1 MRILVTNDDGID
13 SVGLHQLARAM
24 TQHGDVVI
32 VAPDSEYSGAGA
44 AIGAIHRI
52 VPEVHRAQVDGV
64 PEAWAVSGAPALCV
78 FMGRL
83 GAFGEPFD
91 LVVSGINPGA
101 NVGRSV
107 YHSGTIGACLTAR
120 NGGISGV
127 AVSQAVT
134 GWGVEGQGWDDL
146 VANQRWE
153 TAASVAS
160 AFVEGLLSDGLPT
173 EPVVA
178 NLNVPN
184 VALAD
189 VRGWKRTRVE
199 FEPIRG
205 MSKAA
210 LQPIDGQDGSYTV
223 EFSYG
228 EASELPEDTDGGAVE
243 AGFVSVGYLSRLVA
257 DARSDL
263 LGAERQLDS
272 LLDG

>member
-1 MRILVTNDDGID
+1 
-13 SVGLHQLARAM
+13 M
-24 TQHGDVVI
+24 TRHGDVVV
-32 VAPDSEYSGAGA
+32 VAPDTEYSGAGA
-44 AIGAIHRI
+44 AIGAIYRQ
-52 VPEVHRAQVDGV
+52 VPEVHEAHVDGV
-64 PEAWAVSGAPALCV
+64 SEAWAVSGAPALCV

-134 GWGVEGQGWDDL
+134 GWGVEGQGWDEMI
-146 VANQRWE
+146 ANQRWE
-153 TAASVAS
+153 TAAAVAD
-160 AFVEGLLSDGLPT
+160 AFVEGLLAAGLPT

-178 NLNVPN
+178 NINVPN
-184 VALAD
+184 TALDAI
-189 VRGWKRTRVE
+189 RGWRRTRVE

-210 LQPIDGQDGSYTV
+210 LHPIEGRRGSYTV
-223 EFSYG
+223 DFTYG
-228 EASELPEDTDGGAVE
+228 APTELPDDTDGGAVE
-243 AGFVSVGYLSRLVA
+243 AGYVSIGYLSRLSA
-257 DARSDL
+257 DPRNDL
-263 LGAERQLDS
+263 LHAERAIGS
-272 LLDG
+272 LLDS